1 MIETRRLKNVVIFVQ
16 TILSFVLSRKI
27 YYKNLKLYLNEKSTF
42 CIKLCSVKMAKTTHR
57 LYYTKIKEAEKNDN
71 KNGKSPCKLL
81 DNAIYGK
88 VMESMKNKLM

>member
-1 MIETRRLKNVVIFVQ
+1 
-16 TILSFVLSRKI
+16 
-27 YYKNLKLYLNEKSTF
+27 
-42 CIKLCSVKMAKTTHR
+42 MAKTTYR